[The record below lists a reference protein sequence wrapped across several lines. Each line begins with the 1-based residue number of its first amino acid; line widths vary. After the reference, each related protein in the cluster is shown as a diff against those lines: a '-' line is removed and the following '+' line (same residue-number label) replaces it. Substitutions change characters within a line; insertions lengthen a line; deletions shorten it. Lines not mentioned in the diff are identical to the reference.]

1 MVIEWLR
8 VKVAPELRERYIQK
22 DGEIWTSFLAEY
34 PGFLGKQVWINP
46 NNPSEVILVIHWE
59 SREAW
64 KSVPAS
70 RLEAIDQEFIRQLG
84 GTYEFLE
91 EAEYHIRKFSP
102 AD

>member
-22 DGEIWTSFLAEY
+22 DAEIWTPVLAEY

-46 NNPSEVILVIHWE
+46 HNPSEVILVIHWE

-64 KSVPAS
+64 KAVPAD
-70 RLEAIDQEFIRQLG
+70 RLEATDQEFIRQLG
-84 GTYEFLE
+84 GTYEFTE
-91 EAEYHIRKFSP
+91 EAEYHVRKFLQTE
-102 AD
+102 

>member
-22 DGEIWTSFLAEY
+22 DAEIWTSFLAEY

-64 KSVPAS
+64 KSVPAN

-84 GTYEFLE
+84 STYEFLE

-102 AD
+102 DD